1 MPQCAGFA
9 DRPGGWVNV
18 NIEFKNLSANEPTRK
33 LIDQSAGKLRKKLA
47 RLAGDESF
55 LRVMIEE
62 NTARKLYRVSIT
74 LELPKKTLASQEER
88 HDLNETIRDGFSEIE
103 RQIETY
109 KATLR
114 GEHEWKRRAR
124 REELRKNK

>member
-1 MPQCAGFA
+1 
-9 DRPGGWVNV
+9 VNV
-18 NIEFKNLSANEPTRK
+18 NIEFKNLSAEETTRK
-33 LIDQSAGKLRKKLA
+33 LLDQSAGKLRKKLA

-88 HDLNETIRDGFSEIE
+88 HDLNETIRDGFNEIE

>member
-1 MPQCAGFA
+1 
-9 DRPGGWVNV
+9 VKV
-18 NIEFKNLSANEPTRK
+18 NIEFKNLPVEETWRR

-55 LRVMIEE
+55 LRVMVEE

-88 HDLNETIRDGFSEIE
+88 HDVNETIRAAFIEIDS
-103 RQIETY
+103 QIEAY

-114 GEHEWKRRAR
+114 GEHGWKRRAR
-124 REELRKNK
+124 KEELRKSK

>member
-1 MPQCAGFA
+1 
-9 DRPGGWVNV
+9 VNV
-18 NIEFKNLSANEPTRK
+18 NIEFKNLSAEETTRK
-33 LIDQSAGKLRKKLA
+33 LIDQSTLKLRKKLA
-47 RLAGDESF
+47 RLDGDETF
-55 LRVMIEE
+55 LRIMVEE
-62 NTARKLYRVSIT
+62 NSVRKLYRVSIS

-124 REELRKNK
+124 REDLRKNK